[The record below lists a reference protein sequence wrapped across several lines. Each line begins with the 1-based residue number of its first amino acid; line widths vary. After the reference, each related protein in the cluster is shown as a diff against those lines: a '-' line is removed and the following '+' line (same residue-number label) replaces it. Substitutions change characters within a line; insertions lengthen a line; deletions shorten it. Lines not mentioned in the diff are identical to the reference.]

1 MPACSALSS
10 SANARCFCCARATAA
25 LVPSCWFMGESI
37 MSFPPRTGR
46 LAPATIE
53 VGRISAS
60 LSRFMRS
67 YWIRWLRNSFV
78 RRLASARSPSARAW
92 LACSRRFCSSACCV
106 SSSFDFTICW
116 PVKSCLYSR
125 SATFCA
131 KAARLLYDSTVSVRE
146 AGPAA
151 GVIAEVCPVKR
162 ALRNLTSVLSIASST
177 ALNPPEA
184 MSNVTIKSSNLLL

>member
-1 MPACSALSS
+1 MPACSASSSSAAAFSFCLASATAALVPPCRACNSSAAAFNFCCAKDTAALVPACSALSS

-25 LVPSCWFMGESI
+25 LVPSCRFMGESI

-106 SSSFDFTICW
+106 SSSFDFTIC
-116 PVKSCLYSR
+116 
-125 SATFCA
+125 
-131 KAARLLYDSTVSVRE
+131 
-146 AGPAA
+146 
-151 GVIAEVCPVKR
+151 
-162 ALRNLTSVLSIASST
+162 
-177 ALNPPEA
+177 
-184 MSNVTIKSSNLLL
+184 